1 MFQRVYNFFKTEDGA
16 VTIDWVVLCAGIV
29 ALAFTIFTSM
39 QDGALE
45 LADSV
50 ASYMNSFFS

>member
-16 VTIDWVVLCAGIV
+16 VTVDWVVLCAGIV
-29 ALAFTIFTSM
+29 ALAVIIFTSM
-39 QDGALE
+39 QDGTLE

-50 ASYMNSFFS
+50 ASYMNSWFS